1 MTLLKVQSMTSSN
14 SIPNFNWTGID
25 VSKDTLAIYHSDTQT
40 AYECSNDSAG
50 ISQLLEQLS
59 AQSNVAVVCEA
70 TGGYEAMMAIAL
82 HQQGIRISVVN
93 PRPVRNLAKALS
105 QIAKTDA
112 IDAQLIAKYGEVIQ
126 PAATV
131 FASSADRE
139 LKTWVTRRLQLVEM
153 ASSEKNRR
161 KQVKGPAKD
170 AINEHLDWLAAR
182 IKQLDEKIAQLSE
195 VTSEQRSQKAILQSA
210 KGVGPVISASLL
222 VLLPELGQIN
232 SRQITALVGLAPYN
246 RDSGRYQGKRTIWGG
261 RAAVRRLLYLVAM
274 NAIRYSQPIRAYY
287 QHLRTAGKVKKVALV
302 ACMRKLLICLNA
314 MVRNEQPWDDNRV
327 TALFQTA

>member
-1 MTLLKVQSMTSSN
+1 MNSSD
-14 SIPNFNWTGID
+14 SVPSFNWTGID
-25 VSKDTLAIYHSDTQT
+25 VSKDTLAIYHSATQT
-40 AYECSNDSAG
+40 SYECSNDSAG
-50 ISQLLEQLS
+50 IGQLIEQLS
-59 AQSNVAVVCEA
+59 AQANVAVVCEA

-93 PRPVRNLAKALS
+93 PRPVRNLAKAMS

-112 IDAQLIAKYGEVIQ
+112 IDARIIAKYGEVVQ
-126 PAATV
+126 PPATV
-131 FASSADRE
+131 FASRAEQE

-170 AINEHLDWLAAR
+170 AINEHLDWLAER

-195 VTSEQRSQKAILQSA
+195 ATIEQRSRKAILQST

-222 VLLPELGQIN
+222 VLLPELGQLS

-274 NAIRYSQPIRAYY
+274 NAVRYNPPIRTYY
-287 QHLRTAGKVKKVALV
+287 QHLRDAGKIKKVALV

-314 MVRNEQPWDDNRV
+314 MVKTNQPWDDDKV

>member
-1 MTLLKVQSMTSSN
+1 MTLLKVQPMTSSN
-14 SIPNFNWTGID
+14 SVPSFNWTGID

-139 LKTWVTRRLQLVEM
+139 LKTWVTRRLQLVG
-153 ASSEKNRR
+153 AFCITPR
-161 KQVKGPAKD
+161 KGAFH
-170 AINEHLDWLAAR
+170 INPFE
-182 IKQLDEKIAQLSE
+182 
-195 VTSEQRSQKAILQSA
+195 T
-210 KGVGPVISASLL
+210 
-222 VLLPELGQIN
+222 
-232 SRQITALVGLAPYN
+232 
-246 RDSGRYQGKRTIWGG
+246 
-261 RAAVRRLLYLVAM
+261 
-274 NAIRYSQPIRAYY
+274 
-287 QHLRTAGKVKKVALV
+287 
-302 ACMRKLLICLNA
+302 
-314 MVRNEQPWDDNRV
+314 
-327 TALFQTA
+327 